1 MNSSPRSS
9 IKTGSG
15 VDLAFAVVVL
25 ASYFATFSMMDTASF
40 LQISLMIGLGTAY
53 IAIGI
58 YGFKYCSRSNSLTI
72 KLTYFVIQICLGGLI
87 IYFGKGAGLNA
98 LVLLPLAGHSV
109 MLLPVDWMYAVN
121 AAIVATYLLS
131 MRMLSSDWGNIW
143 SGLPIF
149 LAGQVFIVV
158 FTQITVDEEKA
169 RLEVERLANELT
181 EANQR
186 LREYST
192 QVEELAI
199 TKERNRLAREIHDG
213 LGHYLTIVYMQIQAA
228 RAVLSKDPQ
237 HALETLDSAQNLT
250 QEALL
255 DVRRSVATLRATPE
269 DSLPLPERIGKML
282 KSCDSL
288 GIQSELKIIG
298 SRRQLNPQTELTLYR
313 AAQEGLNNACKYAR
327 ASLIWITL
335 DFSNSD
341 RVYLT
346 VQDNGIGAE
355 NTEGGFGL
363 LGLKERVAHLQ
374 GEFKTTSS
382 KGQGFNLEIVVPG

>member
-1 MNSSPRSS
+1 MNFSPRSS
-9 IKTGSG
+9 IKTGGG

-53 IAIGI
+53 ITIGI

-72 KLTYFVIQICLGGLI
+72 KLAYFVVQIFLGGLI
-87 IYFGKGAGLNA
+87 IYLGKGTGLNA

-121 AAIVATYLLS
+121 AAIVATYLFS
-131 MRMLSSDWGNIW
+131 MRMLSSDWGNTW

-228 RAVLSKDPQ
+228 RAVLSTDPQ

-255 DVRRSVATLRATPE
+255 DVRRSVATLRSAPE
-269 DSLPLPERIGKML
+269 DSLPLPERISAML

-298 SRRQLNPQTELTLYR
+298 GGRLLNHQTELTLYR

-327 ASLIWITL
+327 ATQIWITL
-335 DFSNSD
+335 DYSNSD
-341 RVYLT
+341 RVHLI
-346 VQDNGIGAE
+346 VQDDGIGAE
-355 NTEGGFGL
+355 NIEGGFGL
-363 LGLKERVAHLQ
+363 LGLQERVALLH
-374 GEFKTTSS
+374 GEFRTTSS
-382 KGQGFNLEIVVPG
+382 IGQGFTLEIVVPG

>member
-1 MNSSPRSS
+1 MNPSPRSS

-25 ASYFATFSMMDTASF
+25 ASYFATFSMMDSASI

-53 IAIGI
+53 ISIGI
-58 YGFKYCSRSNSLTI
+58 YGFKYCSHSNSLII
-72 KLTYFVIQICLGGLI
+72 KLAYFVVQIFLGGLI
-87 IYFGKGAGLNA
+87 IYLGKGTGLNA

-121 AAIVATYLLS
+121 AAVVATYLFS
-131 MRMLSSDWGNIW
+131 MHMIAGDWSNIW

-169 RLEVERLANELT
+169 RLEVERLASELT

-186 LREYST
+186 LREYSL

-213 LGHYLTIVYMQIQAA
+213 LGHYLTIVFMQIQAA

-237 HALETLDSAQNLT
+237 HALLTLDSAQDLT

-255 DVRRSVATLRATPE
+255 DVRRSVATLRSASE
-269 DSLPLPERIGKML
+269 DSLPLPERISAML
-282 KSCDSL
+282 RSCDSL

-298 SRRQLNPQTELTLYR
+298 CGRQLNPQTELTLYR
-313 AAQEGLNNACKYAR
+313 AAQEGLNNTCKYAR
-327 ASLIWITL
+327 ASQIWITL
-335 DFSNSD
+335 DYSNSD
-341 RVYLT
+341 QVHLT
-346 VQDNGIGAE
+346 VQDDGIGTE

-363 LGLKERVAHLQ
+363 LGLQERVALLH
-374 GEFKTTSS
+374 GELKTTSS
-382 KGQGFNLEIVVPG
+382 IGQGFNLDIMVPG

>member
-1 MNSSPRSS
+1 M
-9 IKTGSG
+9 
-15 VDLAFAVVVL
+15 DLAFAVVVL
-25 ASYFATFSMMDTASF
+25 ASYFATFSMMETASF
-40 LQISLMIGLGTAY
+40 LQISLMIGLGIAY
-53 IAIGI
+53 ITIGI

-72 KLTYFVIQICLGGLI
+72 KLTYFIVQICLGGLI
-87 IYFGKGAGLNA
+87 VYLGKGTGLNA

-121 AAIVATYLLS
+121 AVIIATYIFS
-131 MRMLSSDWGNIW
+131 MRMLSSNWGNIW

-158 FTQITVDEEKA
+158 FTQITVDEENA
-169 RLEVERLANELT
+169 RMEVERLANELT

-186 LREYST
+186 LRAYST

-228 RAVLSKDPQ
+228 RAVLSSDPQ
-237 HALETLDSAQNLT
+237 RALDTLDSAQNLT

-255 DVRRSVATLRATPE
+255 DIRRSVATLRSIPE
-269 DSLPLPERIGKML
+269 DSLPLPERISAML

-298 SRRQLNPQTELTLYR
+298 GGRQLNPQAELTLYR
-313 AAQEGLNNACKYAR
+313 AAQEGLNNTCKYAR
-327 ASLIWITL
+327 ASQIWITL
-335 DFSNSD
+335 DYSNPD
-341 RVYLT
+341 RIYLT
-346 VQDNGIGAE
+346 VRDNGIGAE
-355 NTEGGFGL
+355 NIEGGFGL
-363 LGLKERVAHLQ
+363 LGLQERVALLQ

-382 KGQGFNLEIVVPG
+382 IGQGFNLEIAVPG